1 MRSVPLPANFT
12 TATRCCWFA
21 SETPSFAFAISST
34 KALAAALSAS
44 MRLVESRLPIESS
57 IEPEAS
63 RTRTISNGVE
73 DVIVRFDV
81 EEMAERDVRKS
92 ESPFSIVMV
101 PPAPVRSMLPS
112 ETVLSVQMR
121 PTFSVE
127 FSRPQLRHVDAD
139 EGSATVAAKAETGV
153 NVRNIANNNR
163 SLSRLM
169 VTSSDES

>member
-1 MRSVPLPANFT
+1 
-12 TATRCCWFA
+12 
-21 SETPSFAFAISST
+21 
-34 KALAAALSAS
+34 
-44 MRLVESRLPIESS
+44 
-57 IEPEAS
+57 
-63 RTRTISNGVE
+63 
-73 DVIVRFDV
+73 
-81 EEMAERDVRKS
+81 MAESDVRKS

-139 EGSATVAAKAETGV
+139 EGSATVAAKAETGA

-163 SLSRLM
+163 SLSRFM